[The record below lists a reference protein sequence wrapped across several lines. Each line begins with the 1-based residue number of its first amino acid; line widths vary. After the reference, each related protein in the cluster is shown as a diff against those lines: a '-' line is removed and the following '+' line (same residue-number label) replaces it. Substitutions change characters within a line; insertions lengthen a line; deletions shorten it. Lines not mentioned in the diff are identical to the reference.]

1 MAQAT
6 RTQRGGFTLVELMIV
21 VAIIGVLASLAI
33 PAFVEQQH
41 AAKRSEA
48 YANLSALA
56 KSQKSYFAEK
66 DTFHD
71 STAPWPDFTLRASG
85 ILDTTK
91 QSWDADSQTH
101 FDELG
106 WKPDGA
112 VMYSY
117 ETNATLF
124 CDGCELCFTA
134 SAYGDA
140 DGDGFP
146 SAVMYVQPNQ
156 EGGIQLQC
164 KAKLFGFGTPTR
176 IFSNAP
182 VYQEIEVNR
191 QTDEF

>member
-1 MAQAT
+1 MYRSRRNA
-6 RTQRGGFTLVELMIV
+6 GFTLVELMIV
-21 VAIIGVLASLAI
+21 VGIIGVISAIAI
-33 PAFVEQQH
+33 PNFLSYQARSR
-41 AAKRSEA
+41 RSEA
-48 YANLSALA
+48 YVNISGIVRA
-56 KSQKSYFAEK
+56 QKSYFAEK

-71 STAPWPDFTLRASG
+71 SVFPYPDFTLRPSG
-85 ILDTTK
+85 VLDTTK
-91 QSWDADSQTH
+91 QTWDADSQAH

-117 ETNATLF
+117 ETNSTLF

-156 EGGIQLQC
+156 EGGVQLQC